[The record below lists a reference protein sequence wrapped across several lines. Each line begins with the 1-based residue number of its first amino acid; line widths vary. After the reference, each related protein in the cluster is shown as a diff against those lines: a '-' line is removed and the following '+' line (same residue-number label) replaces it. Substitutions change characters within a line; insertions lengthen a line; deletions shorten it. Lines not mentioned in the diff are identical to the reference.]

1 MKIINHWL
9 EPNIYIRDTV
19 NTIFLVRLF
28 QSINDVIPD
37 SVLNTKSVVTGLIKY
52 PNSWP
57 RELDLFKYF
66 KQETIHQLQN
76 KNCFFVFDATAEGFS
91 PLYENWF
98 DILYNGCEKYNI
110 DPNQIIF
117 TSSNLKDEKTLEE
130 YCKTKNKKPINLI
143 SFPMFENSVTLNED
157 AELEFN
163 LAVSNTKTS
172 FNNKYFSSLSRL
184 KRQHRIVSQ
193 FLLCQNKIKDQAL
206 ISQDKL
212 SDRELYLSPLFF
224 KCPEYNIKHIKR
236 WNKSLLP
243 LTIDQI
249 NFNINWATIGTFS
262 HIHHQTIFQLVNE
275 TLVDNLNNTS
285 LFYSEK
291 TFRPI
296 SCFQP
301 FIIFGQPGCNHYLEK
316 IGYKLYNDWFDLS
329 FDYEE
334 NYIERFLKILKVLE
348 KTCQEL
354 NSMNREQQ
362 ILWKF
367 KNKKTLIHNYNVMR
381 TQEYSKEKLKK
392 FVMNLEKQIT
402 I

>member
-9 EPNIYIRDTV
+9 KPNIYIRNTA
-19 NTIFLVRLF
+19 NTIFLIRLF
-28 QSINDVIPD
+28 QAINDVIPD
-37 SVLNTKSVVTGLIKY
+37 SVLNTKLVIASLIKY
-52 PNSWP
+52 PNGWP
-57 RELDLFKYF
+57 KDLDLFKYF
-66 KQETIHQLQN
+66 RKETIRQLQN

-98 DILYNGCEKYNI
+98 DILYNSCEKYNI

-117 TSSNLKDEKTLEE
+117 TSSNLMDEKTLEE

-143 SFPMFENSVTLNED
+143 SFPMFENSVTLNKD

-163 LAVSNTKTS
+163 LAVSNTKNS

-193 FLLCQNKIKDQAL
+193 FLLCQSKIKDQAL

-212 SDRELYLSPLFF
+212 TERELCLSPLFL
-224 KCPEYNIKHIKR
+224 KYPEYNIKHIEQ
-236 WNKSLLP
+236 WNKCLLP
-243 LTIDQI
+243 LTVDQI
-249 NFNINWATIGTFS
+249 NFNINWAIIGTFS

-275 TLVDNLNNTS
+275 TLVDNLNDTS

-334 NYIERFLKILKVLE
+334 NYVERFLKILKVLE
-348 KTCQEL
+348 ETCQEL
-354 NSMNREQQ
+354 DSMNREQQ
-362 ILWKF
+362 LSWKF

-392 FVMNLEKQIT
+392 FVMILEKQIT